1 MKPIDG
7 NALSINA
14 PNGLVIM
21 RALIASAAESHD
33 LPKEQIIGP
42 CKKKPLVEARAAIVR
57 KAVKFGIS
65 YNEIGRH
72 LGNRHHTT
80 IMNLHNRGVK

>member
-1 MKPIDG
+1 MTPANSTEPLISRPRD
-7 NALSINA
+7 
-14 PNGLVIM
+14 LVIM
-21 RALIASAAESHD
+21 TSLISSASASHE
-33 LPKEQIIGP
+33 LSKEQIIGP
-42 CKKKPLVEARAAIVR
+42 CRKKPLVEARAAIVR
-57 KAVKFGIS
+57 KAVKFGMS